1 MKLRW
6 RPEYSQVLFV
16 RCLVSGEDGEAE
28 VAPLILRRRQARS
41 LRIVAVLSVECGR
54 RVALGV
60 YIPEVR
66 CLSHSRGVRDVSHGD
81 SLTV

>member
-6 RPEYSQVLFV
+6 RPEYSHVLFV
-16 RCLVSGEDGEAE
+16 RLIVSGEDGEPE
-28 VAPLILRRRQARS
+28 VAALILRRRQVRN
-41 LRIVAVLSVECGR
+41 LRIVAVLCVDCGR
-54 RVALGV
+54 RLAVGL

-66 CLSHSRGVRDVSHGD
+66 CFSHPRAVHVVSHGD